1 VTALFV
7 VFNLESA
14 SVGFLGIRVQMP
26 LGLIVIGSALLGA
39 LACYAFTSLKKRA

>member
-1 VTALFV
+1 MTALFV
-7 VFNLESA
+7 VSNLESA
-14 SVGFLGIRVQMP
+14 SVGLLGIRVQLP